1 MNSKER
7 VLKAFGK
14 FKGVPDRAPVQFDLC
29 RQLIDHFGK

>member
-14 FKGVPDRAPVQFDLC
+14 IEGLPDRPPCNLTFANNLLNWV
-29 RQLIDHFGK
+29 